1 MSKYILQQS
10 TDKGWWVATDKENGI
25 VIKFQ
30 EHRFNDTQ
38 KVTTLED
45 IVNPNPLVLARQMRE
60 LSDWLVENHRE
71 IL

>member
-60 LSDWLVENHRE
+60 LTDWLLEKHRD

>member
-1 MSKYILQQS
+1 MNQYILQQS